1 MDVLKGQSRERG
13 GNMSS
18 FDDMCFHKFQI
29 GASELCFFKGR
40 AGYLVLVLHLMPFLV
55 LGDHIN
61 VRKPQSE
68 IFMPW
73 DL

>member
-29 GASELCFFKGR
+29 GASELSFFQRRSRIPSARFTPNAK
-40 AGYLVLVLHLMPFLV
+40 F
-55 LGDHIN
+55 
-61 VRKPQSE
+61 
-68 IFMPW
+68 
-73 DL
+73 

>member
-13 GNMSS
+13 GTMSS
-18 FDDMCFHKFQI
+18 FDDLCGKFQI

-40 AGYLVLVLHLMPFLV
+40 AGYLVLVLHLMQFLV

-61 VRKPQSE
+61 VRKPHKG
-68 IFMPW
+68 
-73 DL
+73 L

>member
-18 FDDMCFHKFQI
+18 FDDMCFNKFQI

-55 LGDHIN
+55 LGDHIS
-61 VRKPQSE
+61 VRNLIK
-68 IFMPW
+68 
-73 DL
+73 